1 MPTIDIEAL
10 EKEAAEEEEAAER
23 AKLPEDAQ
31 RAYAAIERRDRAR
44 EVRQAEEK
52 KGREL
57 DMAIRLKAAR
67 ASVGKRHLVA
77 GVDLVSFFKPEAMP
91 PAEHIPGNGVLI
103 IRSPDPA
110 RVDAANAEIEHKKR
124 PMSQILTDLLCE
136 STIDPDVQK
145 DPAAGTL
152 LRAFCEAYPNAATLA
167 GDEVYKLGGAK
178 VKADKRGRT

>member
-10 EKEAAEEEEAAER
+10 EREAAEEEAAAEK
-23 AKLPEDAQ
+23 AKLPEDVEK
-31 RAYAAIERRDRAR
+31 AYAIIERRDRAR
-44 EVRQAEEK
+44 EIRQTEEK
-52 KGREL
+52 KGRDV
-57 DMAIRLKAAR
+57 DMAVRLKVAR
-67 ASVGKRHLVA
+67 AGAGKRHLVA
-77 GVDLVSFFKPEAMP
+77 GVDLVSFFKPEATP
-91 PAEHIPGNGVLI
+91 PPEQIPGNGVLI

-136 STIDPDVQK
+136 NTIDPDVQAN
-145 DPAAGTL
+145 PAEGIK
-152 LRAFCEAYPNAATLA
+152 LRAFCEAFPNAATLA